1 MSKQRVLVQW
11 IGHTD
16 LRCLAADSS
25 PARQRKIQ
33 EVAHGNL
40 PSKGSLGPTKTL
52 LTQQQFDEVRILTN
66 YSDELNRWFS
76 KWLGVEATFLKV
88 ELKNPNDYGDVHR
101 ICLNELE
108 KLSARKGWANTE
120 LCMHLTPGT
129 PAMSS
134 VWLLFGKTRFPATFY
149 ETHQQ
154 TYKVSDIPFEIL
166 DIIPDVLK
174 KPDAHL
180 QHLASEAPSEV
191 EGFEDIVGT
200 SKAIRDAVGRA
211 KRAALRSV
219 SVLLLGESGTGKEMF
234 ANAIHQASPRRSEPF
249 IAINCG
255 SLSKTLLDSE
265 LFGHRKNAFTGAD
278 SERAGAFE
286 AANGGTLFLDEIGDC
301 DPDTQVKLLR
311 VLQPVTGEGPS
322 IRRFYRLGDTR
333 KELTVNVRV
342 IAATNIDPQEAIRSG
357 RLREDLFY
365 RLAAVTVRLPPLR
378 DRRSDIRKLSE
389 QILEQLNSQFSRE
402 EPGYVH
408 KHLSADANSFVKSH
422 DWPGNVRQLYN
433 ALVQASVLTDGKSIG
448 RAELAAAMAEM
459 PNPRGGPGAILDLP
473 LGGEF
478 NLQDHLNMIQ
488 AHYLRRAMEEAH
500 GIKTKAARLLGIS
513 NYQTLAA
520 QLDRL
525 AVRGDWDK

>member
-1 MSKQRVLVQW
+1 MPKTKRILLQW

-25 PARQRKIQ
+25 SARQKKIQ
-33 EVAHGNL
+33 EVAYGNL
-40 PSKGSLGPTKTL
+40 PPKGALGPTKTL
-52 LTQQQFDEVRILTN
+52 LTQQKFDEVRILTN
-66 YSDELNRWFS
+66 YSDELIKWYD
-76 KWLGVEATFLKV
+76 KWLGVKATYVKV

-108 KLSARKGWANTE
+108 ALAKRKTWNNTE
-120 LCMHLTPGT
+120 LCLHLTPGT

-149 ETHQQ
+149 ETHKQ
-154 TYKVSDIPFEIL
+154 THKVSEIPFEIL

-174 KPDAHL
+174 NPDAHL
-180 QHLASEAPSEV
+180 QHLASEAPGDV
-191 EGFEDIVGT
+191 EGFEDIVGN

-234 ANAIHQASPRRSEPF
+234 ARAIHQASSRRDRPY

-265 LFGHRKNAFTGAD
+265 LFGHKAGAFTGAESD
-278 SERAGAFE
+278 RAGAFE
-286 AANGGTLFLDEIGDC
+286 AADGGTLFLDEIGDC

-311 VLQPVTGEGPS
+311 VLQPLTGQGPS
-322 IRRFYRLGDTR
+322 VRKFYRLGDTR

-342 IAATNIDPQEAIRSG
+342 VAATNVDPQEAIKSG
-357 RLREDLFY
+357 ELREDLFY
-365 RLAAVTVRLPPLR
+365 RLAAMTVTLPPLR
-378 DRRSDIRKLSE
+378 DRKTDIQKLAE
-389 QILEQLNSQFSRE
+389 HLLKQLNGQFSKE

-408 KHLSADANSFVKSH
+408 KSLSAPAIAFVKSH
-422 DWPGNVRQLYN
+422 DWPGNIRQLYN
-433 ALVQASVLTDGKSIG
+433 ALVQASVLTDGKTIG
-448 RAELAAAMAEM
+448 KGEIAAALSEM
-459 PNPRGGPGAILDLP
+459 PNLDGKSGDLLNRP
-473 LGGEF
+473 LGDDF
-478 NLQDHLNMIQ
+478 DLQDHLNMIHS
-488 AHYLRRAMEEAH
+488 HYLRRAMEEAN
-500 GIKTKAARLLGIS
+500 GVKTKAAQLLNIP

-520 QLDRL
+520 QLERL
-525 AVRGDWDK
+525 DVQVTWN